1 MDIFSQYLT
10 ALHLFYSDQKATV
23 DPLPKEE
30 DVIIDE
36 AA

>member
-1 MDIFSQYLT
+1 MDIFTQYLT
-10 ALHLFYSDQKATV
+10 ALHMFYSDRKTTI

-30 DVIIDE
+30 DVLIDE